1 MASPLSLRERGSG
14 GEVPHPDV
22 LIVGGGVIGAACAR
36 ALAKQG
42 VSVRV
47 VDDGRE
53 PGAATPASAGMLAPF
68 ADARQDDP
76 MLALSIRGRDRYR
89 ELAPQLKDETG
100 IDTHLWN
107 GGIFHLAFSPA
118 DVERLKAD
126 VAWQRQSGHTSDWL
140 DVEDLRQA
148 APWIST
154 DAWGALLAAE
164 DGSLDPKALL
174 DALRASAEKHGAV
187 FTRGEKVERIRT
199 DRQRVIGVQ
208 TSTDSIAAGAVLV
221 AAGCWSGRLRGLPR
235 PLSVEP
241 VRGQMAAFDWPTGLA
256 PGIAF
261 GLGVYVLR
269 RGDEALAG
277 STMEH
282 EGFDPSVTE
291 SAIQNIAHVA
301 GRLFPALTGKP
312 VIRSWA
318 GLRPGTPDGR
328 PFIGKDPAYAGLWYA
343 VGHGRNGIS
352 LAAITGD
359 IIADLYAGHAI
370 EHDLS
375 ATSPGRFWT

>member
-1 MASPLSLRERGSG
+1 M
-14 GEVPHPDV
+14 

-36 ALAKQG
+36 ALALQG
-42 VSVRV
+42 ASVRV

-68 ADARQDDP
+68 ADAKQDDP
-76 MLALSIRGRDRYR
+76 MLALGIRGRDRYR
-89 ELAPQLKDETG
+89 ELVPQLKDETG
-100 IDTHLWN
+100 IDVHLWT

-126 VAWQRQSGHTSDWL
+126 VAWQRQAGHTSDWL
-140 DVEDLRQA
+140 DVDELRQA
-148 APWIST
+148 APGISP

-164 DGSLDPKALL
+164 DGSLDPTALL
-174 DALRASAEKHGAV
+174 EALRASAEKHGAV
-187 FTRGEKVERIRT
+187 FTRGQKVERIRT
-199 DRQRVIGVQ
+199 DQQRAIGVQ
-208 TSTDSIAAGAVLV
+208 TSTESIAAGAVLV

-241 VRGQMAAFDWPTGLA
+241 VRGQMAAFDWPPKL
-256 PGIAF
+256 PPVIAF
-261 GLGVYVLR
+261 GLGVYVLK

-277 STMEH
+277 STIEH
-282 EGFDPSVTE
+282 AGFDPSVTE
-291 SAIQNIAHVA
+291 KAIQNIAQTA
-301 GRLFPALTGKP
+301 ERLLPPLDEKP
-312 VIRSWA
+312 VRRSWA

-328 PFIGKDPAYAGLWYA
+328 PFIGKDPALAGLWYA

-359 IIADLYAGHAI
+359 IIADLYSGHAI

-375 ATSPGRFWT
+375 VTSPGRFWT